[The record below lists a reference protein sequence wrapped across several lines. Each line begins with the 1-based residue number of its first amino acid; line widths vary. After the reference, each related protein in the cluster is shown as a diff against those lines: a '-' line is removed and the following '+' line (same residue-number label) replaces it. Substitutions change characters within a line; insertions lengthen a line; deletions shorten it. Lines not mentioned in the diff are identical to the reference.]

1 VSSLADRVAA
11 CERCGLARTRRQ
23 AVAGDDVP
31 GAGLL
36 LIASAPSFAGELLGH
51 ALSDEARE
59 VLERAGLDVAGAS
72 ATTLVKCRPPAG
84 RAPTDEEIAACRPYL
99 EEQVAAQLP
108 DTVIALGAAVLRA
121 LAPAAP
127 PFSTCHGHGRPGTI
141 GDHEVRLLPV
151 LDPYAVAEVPSL
163 APQLAADLGTPTP
176 AAPEPVPATAPPAP
190 ATRAASAVDDAGA
203 DPDPEPAVAAPEPP
217 PQLGLF

>member
-1 VSSLADRVAA
+1 VESLADRVAA

-23 AVAGDDVP
+23 AVAGDDVS
-31 GAGLL
+31 GAPLL
-36 LIASAPSFAGELLGH
+36 LIAAAPSFAGELVGR

-59 VLERAGLDVAGAS
+59 VLAKAGVDVAAS
-72 ATTLVKCRPPAG
+72 AATTLVKCRPPAG

-99 EEQVAAQLP
+99 EEQVAEQRP
-108 DTVIALGAAVLRA
+108 ETVIALGAGVLRA

-127 PFSTCHGHGRPGTI
+127 PFASCHGHVRPATI
-141 GDHEVRLLPV
+141 GDRELRLLPV

-163 APQLAADLGTPTP
+163 APLLAADLGV
-176 AAPEPVPATAPPAP
+176 APPPPPAP
-190 ATRAASAVDDAGA
+190 APEPPAAREPSEEPTTSDRE
-203 DPDPEPAVAAPEPP
+203 PEPAPAVAAPEPP